1 MKKSYLKYY
10 VWLAGLALYLPF
22 STQAS
27 VDHGDAPAIYSR
39 PDHVVNS
46 SIILGNLIDA
56 EVNAQYSPNADGD
69 DINNQSDEDGLVG
82 ILPPLRVGDNAYSV
96 TVKVKNNSN
105 NNAYITA
112 WIDFNKDGIFQYD
125 EALNNNNVYVL
136 PSTTENVT
144 LTWDNSD
151 NGNQF
156 PIAESLIGDTILR
169 IRLSTD
175 RILRCGDENYQGGGS
190 YEPTYLNSPDGEIED
205 YKLSIRGTL
214 TNCFSIISA
223 DQSDPNTADNSD
235 CVTITEI
242 AGSNL
247 PTPVLNYHFDED
259 YWSGISADVYDSS
272 GNSLHGTANNGADT
286 SNIGQINNSGSF
298 NGSNQYVDAGDIL
311 NDVFGRNHSSFTIT
325 AWLKADTLSNAKTNH
340 QTSNT
345 FIAKASDS
353 YNDNL
358 EIGVNTDGTLH
369 LYLDTKW
376 NGNNG
381 ADTYK
386 NFGNTGDISIGSW
399 HFVAISYD
407 GSTVKAYIDNK
418 VYTDS
423 NTWNRGSGN
432 IDKASGSP
440 FSIGA
445 SLHVNNYFDGN
456 IDEVK
461 VFDTALSDTDIQ
473 EIYTNE
479 SAGNNYNGTS
489 RAIPVSS
496 LPIGTSSAKFIQDNL
511 IEWKSVWVNADVAEE
526 PLVTI
531 YNEIPEGTV
540 FEEGSIL
547 CQSKGS
553 SQTISDCQFEAPSES
568 YPRGR
573 IVWKGIISLE
583 PNPQIDLGGKAVESV
598 AQNAVIIQFASRAV
612 ANTSH
617 TDNKTFFHPYSA
629 WDYDQD
635 GSINRLFYAD
645 AVDSDISSND
655 PFELTLPVQTH
666 QPNIPESIKI
676 PSLSQWGLLILSLL
690 MSLAGLTLYRRHY
703 R

>member
-1 MKKSYLKYY
+1 MKKNPPKHF
-10 VWLAGLALYLPF
+10 WLTCLALIACLPF
-22 STQAS
+22 SSQAS
-27 VDHGDAPAIYSR
+27 VDHGDAPAIYSH
-39 PDHVVNS
+39 PDHVVNN
-46 SIILGNLIDA
+46 SIILGDLIDA
-56 EVNAQYSPNADGD
+56 ESNSQDSPNADGD
-69 DINNQSDEDGLVG
+69 DTNNLSDEDSLVG
-82 ILPPLRVGDNAYSV
+82 VLPPLRVGDSSYSV
-96 TVKVKNNSN
+96 TVKVKNSSDND
-105 NNAYITA
+105 AYITA

-125 EALNNNNVYVL
+125 EALNDNNVYVQ
-136 PSTTENVT
+136 PHTTENVT

-169 IRLSTD
+169 IRLSTN
-175 RILRCGDENYQGGGS
+175 RILRCDDEHYQGGGS
-190 YEPTYLNSPDGEIED
+190 YEPTFLHSPDGEIED
-205 YKLSIRGTL
+205 YKLPIRGAL
-214 TNCFSIISA
+214 TNCFSVISM
-223 DQSDPNTADNSD
+223 DQLDPNTGNNSD
-235 CVTITEI
+235 CVTISQT
-242 AGSNL
+242 ASSNL
-247 PTPVLNYHFDED
+247 PAPVLNYHFDED
-259 YWSGISADVYDSS
+259 YWSGTTDDVLDSS
-272 GNSLHGTANNGADT
+272 GNSLHGTAKNGADT
-286 SNIGQINNSGSF
+286 SHIGQINNSGSF

-340 QTSNT
+340 HTSNT
-345 FIAKASDS
+345 FIAKASDY

-369 LYLDTKW
+369 FYLDTKW

-407 GSTVKAYIDNK
+407 GSTVKAYIDDK
-418 VYTDS
+418 IYTDS

-489 RAIPVSS
+489 RAAPVSS

-531 YNEIPEGTV
+531 YSEIPEGTV

-553 SQTISDCQFEAPSES
+553 SQTISDCQFEAPSEN

-583 PNPQIDLGGKAVESV
+583 PNPQIDLGGKAIESV
-598 AQNAVIIQFASRAV
+598 AKNAVIIQFTSRAV

-629 WDYDQD
+629 WDYAQD

-645 AVDSDISSND
+645 ALGSDINSND
-655 PFELTLPVQTH
+655 PFKLSLPVQT
-666 QPNIPESIKI
+666 QQSGDPNALKI

-690 MSLAGLTLYRRHY
+690 ISLTGLAAYRR
-703 R
+703 RL